1 MRLQRGVVTS
11 TSPLRVRLHGET
23 AAGAAAR
30 LASYTPAVNG
40 LVWVL
45 VDAAGL
51 RLVLGGA
58 P

>member
-1 MRLQRGVVTS
+1 M
-11 TSPLRVRLHGET
+11 HGET